1 MKTCWIL
8 VLLCFAIP
16 SSAIPAS
23 ALSGN
28 MLRATVHAMRKVPCT
43 EITGAPV
50 RGGFGGATEEWCL
63 EYELRT
69 ESVSYV
75 IRPHHMILLLLG
87 GDVSIRLAGGQ
98 LLLHTNESPKDIR
111 CDVLAMTLR
120 SEQEKQERDKDRERE
135 REHNRPYAP
144 GCYNESGTEIPCQPS
159 DAWR

>member
-1 MKTCWIL
+1 
-8 VLLCFAIP
+8 
-16 SSAIPAS
+16 
-23 ALSGN
+23 LSGN

-87 GDVSIRLAGGQ
+87 GMSRFGWPGANCCC
-98 LLLHTNESPKDIR
+98 TPTSPLKTFAAT
-111 CDVLAMTLR
+111 CL
-120 SEQEKQERDKDRERE
+120 Q
-135 REHNRPYAP
+135 
-144 GCYNESGTEIPCQPS
+144 
-159 DAWR
+159 